1 MSNERLNPKYTE
13 QTDATL
19 DILAD
24 IHKELVERNRL
35 LREKALA
42 KRAKYLADELSYS
55 DVELPRIVPSVG

>member
-1 MSNERLNPKYTE
+1 MSNERLSPNNTE

-35 LREKALA
+35 LGEKALA
-42 KRAKYLADELSYS
+42 KRAKYLADELSYD
-55 DVELPRIVPSVG
+55 DVELPHIVPSVG